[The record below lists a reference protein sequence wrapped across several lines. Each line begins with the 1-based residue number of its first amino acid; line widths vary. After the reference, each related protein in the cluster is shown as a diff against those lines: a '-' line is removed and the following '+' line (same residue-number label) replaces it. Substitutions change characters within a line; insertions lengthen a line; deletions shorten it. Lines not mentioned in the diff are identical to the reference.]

1 MARRTQSEIDLFFTL
16 LKAGLWEKSVR
27 ILPFEPIDF
36 TALYNLADEQSVV
49 GLIAA
54 GLEHVADRKVT
65 KQEALPF
72 LKRVFSLET
81 RNAKMNNSLVGF
93 VNVLRNSGLTPVLI
107 KGQGVAQCYERPL
120 WRASGDIDLLLN
132 GDSFD
137 AASVTLAPLSSYE
150 QSLDSRSVYKKHKEF
165 KIDEWIIEIHGT
177 LRTCLSKRLDN
188 GLDAIQE
195 QMFDKRLFRNC
206 EIGDKAILLP
216 SPDNDVIIVFAH
228 ILQHFFKGGIGLRQ
242 ICDWCR
248 LLFRFHNKI
257 DYTFLEQRLAEMG
270 ILSEW
275 KVFGCFAV
283 DYLGLPQNCLP
294 HYNSR
299 YSKRAHQMLPY
310 ILAKGNFGHNTD
322 NSYYSKTPVLLRKQI
337 SLFHQVRDTLSI
349 FSVFPIDSIRF
360 LFSFIKHGLKSTIN
374 GE

>member
-1 MARRTQSEIDLFFTL
+1 MVRRTQSVIDLFFTL

-27 ILPFEPIDF
+27 LLPFEPIDF

-54 GLEHVADRKVT
+54 GLEHVVDRKVT

-72 LKRVFSLET
+72 LKRVFSIET
-81 RNAKMNNSLVGF
+81 RNAKMNDSLGGL
-93 VNVLRNSGLTPVLI
+93 VNVLKNSGLTPVLI

-137 AASVTLAPLSSYE
+137 VASVTLAPLSSYE
-150 QSLDSRSVYKKHKEF
+150 QCLDSRSIYKKHKEF
-165 KIDEWIIEIHGT
+165 KIDELIIEIHGT

-188 GLDAIQE
+188 GLDEMQG
-195 QMFDKRLFRNC
+195 QMFDKGLFRRW
-206 EIGDKAILLP
+206 EIGEEIILLP

-242 ICDWCR
+242 ICDWSR
-248 LLFRFHNKI
+248 LLYRFHDRL
-257 DYTFLEQRLAEMG
+257 DYSLLEQRLVEMG

-283 DYLGLPQNCLP
+283 EYLGLPQNCQPL
-294 HYNSR
+294 YNIR
-299 YSKRAHQMLPY
+299 YLRRARRMLPY
-310 ILAKGNFGHNTD
+310 ILTKGNFGHNID
-322 NSYYSKTPVLLRKQI
+322 NSYYSKTPILLRKQI
-337 SLFHQVRDTLSI
+337 SLFHQVRDSLSI
-349 FSVFPIDSIRF
+349 LSVFPIDSIRF
-360 LFSFIKHGLKSTIN
+360 LFNFIKHGIKSTIN